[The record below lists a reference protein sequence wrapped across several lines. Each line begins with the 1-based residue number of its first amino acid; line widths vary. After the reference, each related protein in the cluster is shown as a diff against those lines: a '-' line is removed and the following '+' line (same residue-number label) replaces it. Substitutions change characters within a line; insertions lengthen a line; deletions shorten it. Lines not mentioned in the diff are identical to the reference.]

1 MKIETKYNIGD
12 VVFFDKYGS
21 IAKGK
26 ISDVV
31 ISSNRYGLGVIYEVN
46 TAPSWYEMFSFMWR
60 KYSINLT
67 ENDLYSSMSDVAE
80 KKISQLQDEIDI
92 KNKEINRI
100 RESVIKQQDNA

>member
-31 ISSNRYGLGVIYEVN
+31 ISSNRHGLGVIYEVN
-46 TAPSWYEMFSFMWR
+46 TAPSWYEMFSFRWLR
-60 KYSINLT
+60 YCINLT

-80 KKISQLQDEIDI
+80 KK
-92 KNKEINRI
+92 NF
-100 RESVIKQQDNA
+100 SVAG

>member
-12 VVFFDKYGS
+12 VVFFEKYGS

-31 ISSNRYGLGVIYEVN
+31 ISSNRHGLGVIYEVN
-46 TAPSWYEMFSFMWR
+46 TAPDWYERLSFSWV
-60 KYSINLT
+60 KYNIKLT
-67 ENDLYSSMSDVAE
+67 ENDLHSSMSDIAE
-80 KKISQLQDEIDI
+80 KKISQLQDEIEL